1 MDILRNCRGYQISY
15 CLDSRDP
22 QRWTTVEVGSTA
34 RQFTVTGL
42 SSEQAYVFR
51 LTARTA
57 VGWGEEQEAL
67 VVTTE
72 RRERPQPPRKL
83 SVPQEGVESRHVR
96 LHWVTGSSGSSPL
109 RYFTLQAKELPNGD
123 WNAHTADIPHNG
135 TTWTADR
142 LKPFTSYKFRMLAT
156 NDVGDSVLSKE
167 TEAVTTLQDVPEEPP
182 VILAVKPTTTTSVL
196 VQWKKPNDTSINGV
210 LTGYRLYYR
219 ELQVNVS
226 TFVEA
231 EVQATKNNTTS
242 ALITTKSTFKTVSS
256 AALTEFELTQLKKFK
271 RYQIVM
277 TSYNIIGESPPSTP
291 VEVSVGE
298 AAPSVAP
305 QSIKVSAVSPSTLEV
320 TWDTPPLE
328 TQNGLIQG
336 YKIHYWERDKQNQSE
351 KVKVIFVPDTR
362 VQLSN
367 LTSYTPYLATL
378 TAFNT
383 AGDGPPSD
391 PRGAR
396 TMQSAPSAPSYLS
409 FSEVTGGSVNVSW
422 GAPLTPNGQL
432 EGYRIIYQPTAP
444 VQGVSKL
451 VTVDVRGS
459 WQRWLKVRDLI
470 RGATYAFSVQ
480 ALTVSYGPPVHANVS
495 AQPVQGSPGSP
506 IEMSITKAS
515 SALTIHW
522 SDGETGAAPVTGYVI
537 EARPSDEGVWDSFI
551 RLLPPTSRS
560 VSVPLERLRSGISYE
575 FRVIAVNRYG
585 YGQPSTPSAA
595 LAALSERPF
604 YEEWWFLLV
613 MALVGIIL
621 ILVLV
626 FTLLLH
632 GHSSKYK
639 ACGTGKHMSTA
650 EESVTLDNG
659 GFTALELNSRT
670 INNKNSFLKKNGT
683 RSPPRPS
690 PGGLHYSDEDI
701 CNNYNGAALTE
712 STTLTEK
719 PTEVSESELT
729 DSDYEDEQPKHSFV
743 NHYMS
748 DPTYYNSWKRQP
760 KTLKPIGSPF
770 GYEECATADT
780 EPYYQTVVTQHSTGG
795 AYTPTGQPALT
806 HVNPNTNPPPGSR
819 TPVTGF
825 SSFV

>member
-1 MDILRNCRGYQISY
+1 M
-15 CLDSRDP
+15 
-22 QRWTTVEVGSTA
+22 
-34 RQFTVTGL
+34 
-42 SSEQAYVFR
+42 
-51 LTARTA
+51 
-57 VGWGEEQEAL
+57 
-67 VVTTE
+67 
-72 RRERPQPPRKL
+72 

-109 RYFTLQAKELPNGD
+109 
-123 WNAHTADIPHNG
+123 
-135 TTWTADR
+135 R

-367 LTSYTPYLATL
+367 LTSYTPYLVTL
-378 TAFNT
+378 MAFNT

-409 FSEVTGGSVNVSW
+409 FSEVTGG
-422 GAPLTPNGQL
+422 
-432 EGYRIIYQPTAP
+432 R
-444 VQGVSKL
+444 VSKL
-451 VTVDVRGS
+451 VTVDLRGS

-495 AQPVQGSPGSP
+495 AQPVQ
-506 IEMSITKAS
+506 
-515 SALTIHW
+515 
-522 SDGETGAAPVTGYVI
+522 
-537 EARPSDEGVWDSFI
+537 DEGVWDSFI

-626 FTLLLH
+626 FALLLH

-639 ACGTGKHMSTA
+639 ACGTGKHTSTA

-701 CNNYNGAALTE
+701 

-719 PTEVSESELT
+719 PTEVSESERLRRRAA
-729 DSDYEDEQPKHSFV
+729 QALL
-743 NHYMS
+743 
-748 DPTYYNSWKRQP
+748 RQP
-760 KTLKPIGSPF
+760 LHERPHLLQLLEAAAQNPEAIGSPF

-806 HVNPNTNPPPGSR
+806 HVNP
-819 TPVTGF
+819 TPTRPRLTHPRDRILLLRLTLETKPAK
-825 SSFV
+825 